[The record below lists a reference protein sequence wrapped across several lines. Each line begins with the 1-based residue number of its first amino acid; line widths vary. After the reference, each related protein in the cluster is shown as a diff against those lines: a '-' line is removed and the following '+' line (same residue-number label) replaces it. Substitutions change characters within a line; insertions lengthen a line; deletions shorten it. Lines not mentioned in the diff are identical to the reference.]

1 MLDLLITVILPIFLL
16 LGVGYLLDQFIKLD
30 LGTLNRLVFYILITA
45 AVFNALIK
53 STLSIGEIASVGLFT
68 LVQLAVWAVIALA
81 LFSLP
86 YFREHR
92 IPFAYGML
100 FINGANYGIPMMLLA
115 FGEQG
120 VSIIGV
126 VLTVNLV
133 TLFSL
138 GILLVSIGKKPFGEA
153 LKELLTVPVVY
164 AVPVGIVMMLM
175 GWQLPP
181 QIDFPVSVMADSFI
195 PVALITLGIQLSRT
209 PLDLPRLPRIGL
221 GSLGRLVIGPAVT
234 YALARLWGFS
244 PDFVAILTVAAAVP
258 TAVSVYIVCAEYDQD
273 GPTASQIV
281 AVTTLLSAL
290 TVPLVILLVR

>member
-16 LGVGYLLDQFIKLD
+16 LGVGYLLDQFVKLD
-30 LGTLNRLVFYILITA
+30 LTTLNRMVFYVLITA
-45 AVFNALIK
+45 AVFNALIR
-53 STLSIGEIASVGLFT
+53 STLSMSEIASVGLFT
-68 LVQLAVWAVIALA
+68 LVQMAVWAVIALA

-86 YFREHR
+86 YFRAHR

-100 FINGANYGIPMMLLA
+100 FINGANYGIPLMLLA

-138 GILLVSIGKKPFGEA
+138 GILLISAGRKPFGEA
-153 LKELLTVPVVY
+153 LKELLKVPVVY
-164 AVPVGIVMMLM
+164 AVPVGLLMMVM
-175 GWQLPP
+175 GWELPP
-181 QIDFPVSVMADSFI
+181 QLDFPVSVMADSFI
-195 PVALITLGIQLSRT
+195 PVALITLGIQLART
-209 PLDLPRLPRIGL
+209 PLDLGSLPRISL
-221 GSLGRLVIGPAVT
+221 GSLGRVVIGPAITWV
-234 YALARLWGFS
+234 LARLWGF
-244 PDFVAILTVAAAVP
+244 PPEFVAILTVAAAVP
-258 TAVSVYIVCAEYDQD
+258 TAVSVYIVCSEYEQD

-281 AVTTLLSAL
+281 AVTTLLSAI